1 MARTFDPEAAARWIA
16 DQHAARATYENLPAD
31 LAPATVEEAYAAQDA
46 LHRLWEPRLGPLAG
60 RKIATT
66 TKVMQAL
73 MGIDHPCGGGIFS
86 ACVHAA
92 PATLNAA
99 DYTSLMLEFE
109 LAVRLSSDLPR
120 NAEPWTRE
128 TVISAVGAVIPAF
141 ELIEDRRAVY
151 KETRALSLI
160 CDNAWNAGIVL
171 GRAAP
176 RPAGN
181 LDKIPGRLVIT
192 RASDRS
198 EIEVKTGATDDP
210 MGALAWV
217 ANLAASR
224 GKPLKAGQVVITGS
238 VIATLPAV
246 RGHRY
251 DFTLEGIGQ
260 ASLTIG

>member
-31 LAPATVEEAYAAQDA
+31 LAPQTVEEAYAAQDA

-92 PATLNAA
+92 PATLKAA

-120 NAEPWTRE
+120 NAEAWTRE
-128 TVISAVGAVIPAF
+128 TVLAAVGAVIPAF

-171 GRAAP
+171 GKPAP

-192 RASDRS
+192 NAAGGSQ
-198 EIEVKTGATDDP
+198 IETKTGATDDP

-217 ANLAASR
+217 ANLAAGR

-251 DFTLEGIGQ
+251 DFTLDGVGE
-260 ASLTIG
+260 ASLTIA

>member
-1 MARTFDPEAAARWIA
+1 MARTFDAEAAARWIA
-16 DQHAARATYENLPAD
+16 GEHASRATYQNLPAD
-31 LAPATVEEAYAAQDA
+31 LAPETVEEAYAAQDA

-92 PATLNAA
+92 PATLKTS

-120 NAEPWTRE
+120 TADAWTRD
-128 TVISAVGAVIPAF
+128 TVVAAVGAVIPAF

-151 KETRALSLI
+151 KDARALSLI

-171 GRAAP
+171 GKP
-176 RPAGN
+176 VPKPAGV
-181 LDKIPGRLVIT
+181 LDRIPGRLVI
-192 RASDRS
+192 SDAGAGGHVETKS
-198 EIEVKTGATDDP
+198 GATDDP

-217 ANLAASR
+217 ANLAAGR
-224 GKPLKAGQVVITGS
+224 GKPLRAGQVVITGS
-238 VIATLPAV
+238 VIATLAAV

-251 DFTLEGIGQ
+251 DFTLDGVGE
-260 ASLTIG
+260 ASLTIV